1 VIGGI
6 EWVRVWQFL
15 LVHQITETGG
25 CIEPERER
33 RRERSRCGKRERERE
48 RNPVRVR
55 EGGSEETS
63 A

>member
-1 VIGGI
+1 VAVSSCPSNYGDR
-6 EWVRVWQFL
+6 WMHRAR
-15 LVHQITETGG
+15 
-25 CIEPERER
+25 EREKK
-33 RRERSRCGKRERERE
+33 REISLRQKRERERE